1 MVTVSTPTKPS
12 STRRSLRSSSAKSG
26 SATPARKARAS
37 RKAQAA
43 RPSSGS
49 RSAEETSGAETK
61 IAEPATQKATAEPG
75 RVEEP
80 DKAPD
85 NRTCTLVTTV
95 DKYNVLLLCPVGGLC
110 QYGTNLTPVVI
121 WGPTDLFR
129 GPLWPQVAPV
139 GSGGGLGPCSAM
151 GGRLYPQYGRWRF
164 KRPTEFA
171 AGWGPNGPKAHSDP
185 TLWG

>member
-1 MVTVSTPTKPS
+1 MVTVSTPTKAS

-43 RPSSGS
+43 RPSSG

-85 NRTCTLVTTV
+85 NRTGTLVTTV
-95 DKYNVLLLCPVGGLC
+95 DKYNDLTGRSVAAITAGIADLAGVDSAADTSFWSEVASTIPAAERKVRLLC
-110 QYGTNLTPVVI
+110 
-121 WGPTDLFR
+121 
-129 GPLWPQVAPV
+129 VAA
-139 GSGGGLGPCSAM
+139 L
-151 GGRLYPQYGRWRF
+151 L
-164 KRPTEFA
+164 A
-171 AGWGPNGPKAHSDP
+171 AQ
-185 TLWG
+185 

>member
-37 RKAQAA
+37 HKAQAA

-85 NRTCTLVTTV
+85 NRTGTLVTTV
-95 DKYNVLLLCPVGGLC
+95 DKYNDLTGRSVAAITAGLEWKPGPRYRPRRRKTDSGFISRQECADRLL
-110 QYGTNLTPVVI
+110 
-121 WGPTDLFR
+121 
-129 GPLWPQVAPV
+129 
-139 GSGGGLGPCSAM
+139 S
-151 GGRLYPQYGRWRF
+151 RLRTF
-164 KRPTEFA
+164 
-171 AGWGPNGPKAHSDP
+171 
-185 TLWG
+185 

>member
-1 MVTVSTPTKPS
+1 MVTVSTPTKAS

-37 RKAQAA
+37 RKAQAQAA

-85 NRTCTLVTTV
+85 NRTGTLVTTV
-95 DKYNVLLLCPVGGLC
+95 DKYNDLTGRSVAAITAGIADLAGVDSAADTSFWSEVASTIPAAERKVRLLCVAA
-110 QYGTNLTPVVI
+110 
-121 WGPTDLFR
+121 LFR
-129 GPLWPQVAPV
+129 PSPP
-139 GSGGGLGPCSAM
+139 
-151 GGRLYPQYGRWRF
+151 
-164 KRPTEFA
+164 
-171 AGWGPNGPKAHSDP
+171 
-185 TLWG
+185 

>member
-85 NRTCTLVTTV
+85 NRTGTLVTTV
-95 DKYNVLLLCPVGGLC
+95 DKLLNLPSHLAWFGVVPLLVVLRGAPPAPLLG
-110 QYGTNLTPVVI
+110 YGAC
-121 WGPTDLFR
+121 FR
-129 GPLWPQVAPV
+129 LVLSCVWAGSHSSLWPPFELFEV
-139 GSGGGLGPCSAM
+139 GPCISA
-151 GGRLYPQYGRWRF
+151 GVAR
-164 KRPTEFA
+164 EV
-171 AGWGPNGPKAHSDP
+171 S
-185 TLWG
+185 

>member
-1 MVTVSTPTKPS
+1 MVTVSTPTKAS

-75 RVEEP
+75 RGKEP
-80 DKAPD
+80 EKASD
-85 NRTCTLVTTV
+85 NRTGTLVTTV
-95 DKYNVLLLCPVGGLC
+95 DKNNDLTGGIADLAGVDSAADASFWSEVASTIPAAERKVRLLC
-110 QYGTNLTPVVI
+110 
-121 WGPTDLFR
+121 
-129 GPLWPQVAPV
+129 VAA
-139 GSGGGLGPCSAM
+139 L
-151 GGRLYPQYGRWRF
+151 L
-164 KRPTEFA
+164 A
-171 AGWGPNGPKAHSDP
+171 AQ
-185 TLWG
+185 

>member
-43 RPSSGS
+43 RPSGQVQSGS
-49 RSAEETSGAETK
+49 EETSGAETK

-85 NRTCTLVTTV
+85 NRTGTLVTTV
-95 DKYNVLLLCPVGGLC
+95 DKYNDLVTAEPNKRVVSALHYKAPIERPLLKYYRTS
-110 QYGTNLTPVVI
+110 Q
-121 WGPTDLFR
+121 
-129 GPLWPQVAPV
+129 
-139 GSGGGLGPCSAM
+139 
-151 GGRLYPQYGRWRF
+151 
-164 KRPTEFA
+164 
-171 AGWGPNGPKAHSDP
+171 
-185 TLWG
+185 

>member
-85 NRTCTLVTTV
+85 NRTGTLVTTV
-95 DKYNVLLLCPVGGLC
+95 DKYND
-110 QYGTNLTPVVI
+110 LT
-121 WGPTDLFR
+121 GR
-129 GPLWPQVAPV
+129 SVAAIDHRRDR
-139 GSGGGLGPCSAM
+139 GSGWCRLGS
-151 GGRLYPQYGRWRF
+151 GHQLLERGRQHHP
-164 KRPTEFA
+164 
-171 AGWGPNGPKAHSDP
+171 SS
-185 TLWG
+185 

>member
-61 IAEPATQKATAEPG
+61 IAEPATQKKATAEPG

-80 DKAPD
+80 ESAPD
-85 NRTCTLVTTV
+85 NRTGTLVTTV
-95 DKYNVLLLCPVGGLC
+95 DKYNDLTGRSVAAITAGIADLAGVDSAADTSFWSEVASTIPAAERKVRLLC
-110 QYGTNLTPVVI
+110 
-121 WGPTDLFR
+121 
-129 GPLWPQVAPV
+129 VAA
-139 GSGGGLGPCSAM
+139 L
-151 GGRLYPQYGRWRF
+151 L
-164 KRPTEFA
+164 A
-171 AGWGPNGPKAHSDP
+171 AQ
-185 TLWG
+185 

>member
-1 MVTVSTPTKPS
+1 MVTVSTPTKASP
-12 STRRSLRSSSAKSG
+12 TRRSLRSSSAKSG

-85 NRTCTLVTTV
+85 NRTGTLVTTV
-95 DKYNVLLLCPVGGLC
+95 DKYNDLTGRSVAAITGGIADLAGVDSSADTSFWSEVASTIPAAERKVRLLC
-110 QYGTNLTPVVI
+110 
-121 WGPTDLFR
+121 
-129 GPLWPQVAPV
+129 VAA
-139 GSGGGLGPCSAM
+139 L
-151 GGRLYPQYGRWRF
+151 L
-164 KRPTEFA
+164 A
-171 AGWGPNGPKAHSDP
+171 AQ
-185 TLWG
+185 